1 VGLGRRLE
9 DRRELESVWVCKQ
22 DPFLGAS
29 FGSVTVL
36 SSVTPMGIGNSNQ
49 FQYNAYG
56 EMTQFTTPLGA
67 VLGWQYR
74 TFVYTAGN
82 SSRQYREVQTRTM
95 SPAYNGSTNT
105 WSLSLAN
112 GTGSLHGTGT
122 VQDLGAQSEKL
133 WTFNTSTTALA
144 GNTPYPDALLGSLT
158 AYDEIFT
165 GSGGPTTLLHKDY
178 TPWQSSGG
186 QAYEST
192 IVTTLNPGAGPAQTR
207 TVQTLD
213 NHGNLTQS
221 QITDYA
227 GSATGTRTYNMTY
240 TAGSSNYAAR
250 YIFNRLLTATVT
262 NGGSPLALV
271 NNTYDSGCFT
281 NGMTNTNATNS
292 HDPAYNTSVTIRGN
306 LSGTSGLNGSGWYC
320 TAYDTAGVP
329 YYSWNG
335 TQSVAIQTD
344 STTDYSLPTAIQ
356 PNSNSDMQTSATYA
370 SSWAPTSL
378 TGPNGDQGTTTYDS
392 YGRPAQTTIP
402 DGAVTT
408 YTYAYYNSATQSGAN
423 SQTATLDGRWQ
434 TTTLDGF
441 GRTIHVQT
449 GNGSTTVST
458 VDTQYA
464 PCACSPLGKMSA
476 VSEPYAPGGTP
487 VWTTYT
493 YDASGRTLT
502 VTAPDGSTT
511 RYAYQGNNTTVTDPA
526 GKWKTSIVDAY
537 GNPIVVTEP
546 NPAGGAFATNYT
558 YTLANQ
564 LTTVSMTRGNVT
576 QTRTFLYGGSD
587 LISAT
592 NPENGTVTYTYD
604 GAHHVTSR
612 TDALGEQTQ
621 YSYDFYGRLSEAQ
634 YYPCSVCD
642 ETTADR
648 VTYYYDGTV
657 PANLGNGYGQWGGS
671 PPPALQNTI
680 GRLSA
685 VTFNGGINDEFNDS
699 YYYLYSYT
707 PPGRV
712 GAQMMGVQAQPV
724 HQLSA
729 ATWLTFSAAY
739 QWDNEGRM
747 TSLQYPTVQI
757 TGWGNYPGVMPT
769 AGYQYDAN
777 GRLGAN
783 AISSKDVSSQSG
795 TCPTTSPN
803 SKVNFDRAIPFT
815 DTLNR
820 ARVEFCCISTTSACS
835 FR

>member
-1 VGLGRRLE
+1 LVGLGRRLE

-306 LSGTSGLNGSGWYC
+306 LSGTSGLNGSGWHC

-441 GRTIHVQT
+441 GRTIRVQT

-476 VSEPYAPGGTP
+476 VSQPYAPGGTP
-487 VWTTYT
+487 
-493 YDASGRTLT
+493 R
-502 VTAPDGSTT
+502 
-511 RYAYQGNNTTVTDPA
+511 
-526 GKWKTSIVDAY
+526 VDH
-537 GNPIVVTEP
+537 
-546 NPAGGAFATNYT
+546 
-558 YTLANQ
+558 LH
-564 LTTVSMTRGNVT
+564 LR
-576 QTRTFLYGGSD
+576 R
-587 LISAT
+587 
-592 NPENGTVTYTYD
+592 
-604 GAHHVTSR
+604 
-612 TDALGEQTQ
+612 LG
-621 YSYDFYGRLSEAQ
+621 
-634 YYPCSVCD
+634 PH
-642 ETTADR
+642 ADR
-648 VTYYYDGTV
+648 DRPRWQHHQVRLPGQQHYRDRPRRQV
-657 PANLGNGYGQWGGS
+657 ENLLRGCLRQPDRGD
-671 PPPALQNTI
+671 
-680 GRLSA
+680 R
-685 VTFNGGINDEFNDS
+685 
-699 YYYLYSYT
+699 
-707 PPGRV
+707 
-712 GAQMMGVQAQPV
+712 AQPGGRRLR
-724 HQLSA
+724 HQLHLHLGQPAHRRLHDPRQRYPNADLPLQWLGPDKRHQPGKRHRDLHLRRRPPRHQPHRRAGRADAVLLRFLRAPQRSA
-729 ATWLTFSAAY
+729 ILPM
-739 QWDNEGRM
+739 QR
-747 TSLQYPTVQI
+747 VRR
-757 TGWGNYPGVMPT
+757 NYRGSR
-769 AGYQYDAN
+769 D
-777 GRLGAN
+777 L
-783 AISSKDVSSQSG
+783 
-795 TCPTTSPN
+795 
-803 SKVNFDRAIPFT
+803 
-815 DTLNR
+815 LL
-820 ARVEFCCISTTSACS
+820 
-835 FR
+835 